1 MQIRPRLSRVQKPLS
16 GRVAWALRPQTPT
29 CLPTPRGCFCDL
41 LGKGSQAPWLGQ
53 GPSSPTALPPPHTP
67 GPLVT
72 SALPNRPYARRGM
85 AHPPAPVQ
93 SPGGAAEWGGGA
105 GWARASGGWF
115 GPAHPMELILLNKC
129 SKVHNTCYFHKG
141 THPCN
146 YHPDQETHLSAPQK
160 CPNLKSLGDLSA
172 SVDPALPPGLPLQP
186 AKPQISHLDAKGL
199 NQDRK
204 FFPPLCQRVKGTGER
219 VLQGNIPGGGGT
231 HWADSGRCPLAEL
244 GGRGSGV
251 RVAAQTYTTDA
262 TRGTFLSSLLTPRGR
277 ADPSAQRRT

>member
-1 MQIRPRLSRVQKPLS
+1 MS
-16 GRVAWALRPQTPT
+16 GRVAWAPQPQTPT

-53 GPSSPTALPPPHTP
+53 GPSSPTALPPPHPP

-72 SALPNRPYARRGM
+72 SALPNRPYARQGM
-85 AHPPAPVQ
+85 AHPPAPAQ

-105 GWARASGGWF
+105 GWARASGGWVWSCSPH
-115 GPAHPMELILLNKC
+115 GMNKC

-160 CPNLKSLGDLSA
+160 CPNLKSLGDLST
-172 SVDPALPPGLPLQP
+172 SVDPALPPRLPLQP

-204 FFPPLCQRVKGTGER
+204 FFPPLCQRVKGTGESVAGKYSWR
-219 VLQGNIPGGGGT
+219 RWHSLGRPWKVSSVRAGRQRLRGAGSCTNIHPRR
-231 HWADSGRCPLAEL
+231 HERHLL
-244 GGRGSGV
+244 I
-251 RVAAQTYTTDA
+251 
-262 TRGTFLSSLLTPRGR
+262 LSVNS
-277 ADPSAQRRT
+277 